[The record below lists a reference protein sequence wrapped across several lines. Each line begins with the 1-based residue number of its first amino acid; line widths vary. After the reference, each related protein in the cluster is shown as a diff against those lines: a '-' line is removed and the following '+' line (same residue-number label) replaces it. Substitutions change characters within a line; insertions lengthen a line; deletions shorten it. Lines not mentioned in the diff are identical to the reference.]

1 MLHADADILALHA
14 VYVVFGKLAG
24 EVRVF
29 GKILKIAATERRTLD
44 VDGRAEQ
51 NGKVIRLAGVAKHF
65 TGAAEQLA
73 VE

>member
-1 MLHADADILALHA
+1 MLHADADIPALHA

-29 GKILKIAATERRTLD
+29 GKILKVAATERRTLD
-44 VDGRAEQ
+44 IDGRAEQ
-51 NGKVIRLAGVAKHF
+51 NGKVLRLAGVAEHF
-65 TGAAEQLA
+65 AGAAEQFA